1 MSERLANVELAHKLH
16 EKGEKRENGDG
27 HGSRL
32 SNRLEILEAFLLAI
46 VAVST
51 AWSGFQSAKWDGRSA
66 ERYAQSAVYRVDA
79 DEEETLGGQQ
89 RLQDVSTFN
98 AWLQA
103 KTTGDEPMRKL
114 LERRFS
120 PDYEKA
126 FKTWLLTDP
135 LNDPNAPPGPAY
147 MPDYINRLAAE
158 GNETKRLADEAFEDG
173 KSSREVGED
182 YVRLTVFLATVLFL
196 IAISQRFR
204 LVSVQLS
211 LLGIAVLAT
220 VAILVLLISYP
231 RA

>member
-1 MSERLANVELAHKLH
+1 MSEQLANVEIAHKLH
-16 EKGEKRENGDG
+16 EKGEKRGNGDG
-27 HGSRL
+27 HGSKL
-32 SNRLEILEAFLLAI
+32 SNRMEILEAFLLAI
-46 VAVST
+46 VAVAT

-66 ERYAQSAVYRVDA
+66 ERYAQSAVYRVDG

-98 AWLQA
+98 SWLQA

-120 PDYEKA
+120 TEYEKA
-126 FKTWLLTDP
+126 FKAWLLTDP
-135 LNDPNAPPGPAY
+135 LSDPNAPPGPAH
-147 MPDYINRLAAE
+147 MPDYENHLSAK

-173 KSSREVGED
+173 KHSREVGED

-204 LVSVQLS
+204 QVSVQLA
-211 LLGIAVLAT
+211 LLGLAVMAT
-220 VAILVLLISYP
+220 IAILAILISYP
-231 RA
+231 RI